1 MTKNLARREVQ
12 KFHFSARSLG
22 ELLNRKL
29 LDRKLLDYLKANFC
43 QISKY
48 RKLLRG
54 EAPVFKFTFK
64 FKSTFDR
71 LPLGCLSARARAR
84 CCLCSNLNL
93 NAGAGA
99 SRGVCL
105 YPRPHHASRS

>member
-1 MTKNLARREVQ
+1 MVELTDDQEDRSEKMTKNLARREVQ

-48 RKLLRG
+48 RKLL
-54 EAPVFKFTFK
+54 

-71 LPLGCLSARARAR
+71 LPLGCLSARA
-84 CCLCSNLNL
+84 LLFM
-93 NAGAGA
+93 
-99 SRGVCL
+99 
-105 YPRPHHASRS
+105 